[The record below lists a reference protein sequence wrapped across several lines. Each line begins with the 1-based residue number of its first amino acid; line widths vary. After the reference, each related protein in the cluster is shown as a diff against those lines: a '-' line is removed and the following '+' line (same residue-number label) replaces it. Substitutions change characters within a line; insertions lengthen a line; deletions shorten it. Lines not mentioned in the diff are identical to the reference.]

1 MKLLIFWCLD
11 YKIWTCFHVLTFVH
25 SSYVKSRI
33 FTSNRTNNCFTMK
46 KLYIYLNISKH
57 LSGAISQNSSEWS
70 LLKVP
75 QQIKTFQKSTAKKIL
90 ELLQLMLF
98 ECFYN
103 IFFKSVTESVFSKV
117 SGLSCKQHIQQVCAG
132 LL

>member
-1 MKLLIFWCLD
+1 MFSCTHLCSFFLREVSNFYFKQNKQLL
-11 YKIWTCFHVLTFVH
+11 YYEKTA
-25 SSYVKSRI
+25 
-33 FTSNRTNNCFTMK
+33 
-46 KLYIYLNISKH
+46 LYSYLNVSKH

-75 QQIKTFQKSTAKKIL
+75 QQIKTYQKSTAKKIL